1 VRDKAVVLVGFALT
15 PNTLAAAEV
24 SARAKKLMVM
34 MNAAARS
41 SPPSRHS

>member
-34 MNAAARS
+34 MNAARS